1 MHKGVTASQCQNAR
15 HLEAA
20 EQTKD
25 GCTNVHIHR
34 AFLLSPSLQAIH
46 LLVLLSLYF
55 STSILGL
62 FCTGTHCISSQGKKK
77 VMGRCNH
84 NNLATQYA
92 TFHKQNT
99 FFLGG

>member
-1 MHKGVTASQCQNAR
+1 MHKGIKVSQCQNAR

-46 LLVLLSLYF
+46 LLVLLSILQPINSRAILYRYTPYLL
-55 STSILGL
+55 SGKEE
-62 FCTGTHCISSQGKKK
+62 GYGKVQSQ
-77 VMGRCNH
+77 
-84 NNLATQYA
+84 
-92 TFHKQNT
+92 
-99 FFLGG
+99 